1 MKSSRGLNRL
11 VVTFTEMFGLGRSV
25 AIGVILLVTGAMVF
39 ALFWFFHSAP
49 PSTII
54 ITSGPAGS
62 VFQTTAERYRAIL
75 ARSHVKLK
83 ILPSEGALD
92 NLKRLS
98 DRSARVDIGFVPG
111 GLTNGI
117 ITDGLVSLGSIGYQP
132 LLVFYRSAT
141 PVELLSQ
148 LNGKR
153 LAIGPV
159 GSGSRSLSLALLAV
173 NGIEPGGATTL
184 VESEGEDAAREL
196 LESQVDAAFLMAD
209 STSTAT
215 MRKLLRTP
223 GVELMSFAQ
232 ADGYTRRIHFLNK
245 LELPQGAI
253 DFGKNIPAHDVFLLG
268 PTVELVARANLH
280 PAMSDLLLEAAREI
294 HGRATLFQRRG
305 EFPAPLA
312 NDFRISPDASRYYKS
327 GKSFLYRYLPFWLAS
342 QLNRILIVFV
352 PMLVV
357 LIPSLRSIPAMYR
370 WQVRLRLYRW
380 YRALLTLEGE
390 LLAHPVAGNRADL
403 LARLDAIEVAVK
415 TMKVPASFADQF
427 YGLRGHIDFVRS
439 RLAGHA
445 S

>member
-1 MKSSRGLNRL
+1 M
-11 VVTFTEMFGLGRSV
+11 GRSV
-25 AIGVILLVTGAMVF
+25 AIGAILLVTGAMLF

-62 VFQTTAERYRAIL
+62 VFQTAAERYREIL
-75 ARSHVKLK
+75 ARSRVKLK

-92 NLKRLS
+92 NLKRLG
-98 DRSARVDIGFVPG
+98 DRSGRVDIGFVQS

-117 ITDGLVSLGSIGYQP
+117 NTDGLVSLGSIGYEP

-159 GSGSRSLSLALLAV
+159 GSGTRSLSLALLAA
-173 NGIEPGGATTL
+173 NAIEPGGATTL
-184 VESEGEDAAREL
+184 LESDGEDAAREL
-196 LESQVDAAFLMAD
+196 MEGRVDAAFLMAD
-209 STSTAT
+209 STAAAT
-215 MRKLLRTP
+215 MRKLMVTP
-223 GVELMSFAQ
+223 GLELISFAQ

-245 LELPQGAI
+245 LELPQGTI
-253 DFGKNIPAHDVFLLG
+253 DFGKNIPAHDVYLIG

-280 PAMSDLLLEAAREI
+280 PALSDLLLEAAREV
-294 HGRATLFQRRG
+294 HGRATLFQSRG
-305 EFPAPLA
+305 EFPAPLEH
-312 NDFRISPDASRYYKS
+312 DFRISPDASRYYKS

-342 QLNRILIVFV
+342 QANRILFVFV
-352 PMLVV
+352 PMVMV
-357 LIPSLRSIPAMYR
+357 LIPSLRSIPALYR

-380 YRALLTLEGE
+380 YRALLALEGE
-390 LLAHPVAGNRADL
+390 LAANPIPGNRAEVL
-403 LARLDAIEVAVK
+403 VRLDAIEAAVK
-415 TMKVPASFADQF
+415 KMKVPASFADQF

-439 RLAGHA
+439 RLAGHGP
-445 S
+445 